1 MSTKTC
7 NIYLDP
13 SETQVEEIENFL
25 KRNNI
30 PYETKSGLPFDYIVA
45 CGESAVCI
53 ERKDAGDFV
62 SSIVDGRIWQ
72 QLYHL
77 SSICTCGILV
87 VVGSP
92 TLALIDRKFPRA
104 AYIGALASI
113 PIKISADGAK
123 SRVSLVMLETL
134 SDFLL
139 FLLYTCKKL
148 SEDNILLPIK
158 SVSKKDLKSLQVQT
172 IATLPGIGEK
182 MAQEL
187 LSHFGNI
194 YNVVN
199 ASMEEL
205 AKVVGPKRAEKVY
218 KFLRGG

>member
-1 MSTKTC
+1 MCK
-7 NIYLDP
+7 IYLDP
-13 SETQVEEIENFL
+13 SELQVEEIGRFL
-25 KRNNI
+25 DQHQI

-45 CGESAVCI
+45 HRDSAVCI

-62 SSIVDGRIWQ
+62 SSIVDGRVWQ

-77 SSICTCGILV
+77 SSMCTCGVLV

-92 TLALIDRKFPRA
+92 TLALIDRRFPRS

-113 PIKISADGAK
+113 PLKSSAEGAG

-134 SDFLL
+134 YDFLL
-139 FLLYTCKKL
+139 FIYYVCRRL
-148 SEDNILLPIK
+148 SEDNILLPLK
-158 SVSKKDLKSLQVQT
+158 HVSKRDLKSLQVQT

-187 LSHFGNI
+187 LNHFGTI

-199 ASMEEL
+199 APKEEL

-218 KFLRGG
+218 KFLRGE